1 MVLNIPED
9 PQDSKYFRF
18 TQGPEYAWI
27 IPECAWL
34 CLNMSKHAGICMNI
48 PNACLLI
55 SRCSH
60 GKTLNTCFNEDYS
73 LKEHEAVF
81 LKRQNLIFS
90 VVAGNIWFA
99 FRNIKYDLSYLFRGV
114 LRQNERRCVVW
125 TLKLGLGTKPT
136 FDAFCYFL
144 SSCSVLLFLCIIRVL
159 VIFQAALRF

>member
-34 CLNMSKHAGICMNI
+34 CLNMSKYARICMNI

-99 FRNIKYDLSYLFRGV
+99 FRKIKYDLSYLFRGV
-114 LRQNERRCVVW
+114 LRQNERRCALW
-125 TLKLGLGTKPT
+125 APKLDLGAKPT
-136 FDAFCYFL
+136 FDAFCYLL
-144 SSCSVLLFLCIIRVL
+144 SICSVLLFLYIIRIL
-159 VIFQAALRF
+159 LIFQAALQF